1 MDLLNLFFII
11 ALATIALTLF
21 FLVTMIRAYNRDAT
35 EAYRKFREELDD
47 ESDY

>member
-1 MDLLNLFFII
+1 MELLNIFFIL

-21 FLVTMIRAYNRDAT
+21 FLITMLRAYNRDAT

-47 ESDY
+47 ESNR